1 MWPDNETATDLLG
14 FDVHANLLRAVIT
27 DDSMLPLTIG
37 VFGDWGGGKTSI
49 MKMLETSLDPDT
61 HAEGS
66 TEHSRCNSIATV
78 YVNTW
83 QFEGYDDAKAA
94 LISAV
99 LLELKEHKRFGP
111 KVRDR
116 ALMLL
121 RSVNWL
127 RFGRLTMKHV
137 AVPAAAAFFTGG
149 AAAIPAAL
157 AVATG
162 LSQLLPPHDDPTAA
176 TSKGEAAAK
185 AGNGPDLE
193 GILKE
198 DADKETATDVR
209 AFRAQFSNLLKDGGI
224 KTLVVLVDDLDRCT
238 PERLLENLEAIKLFL
253 AVDHTAF
260 VIGADP
266 RIVEHAIRFR
276 YAERATHN
284 IDKNETDRLVID
296 YLEKLVQL
304 PYTLPRLSPSEIE
317 SYMAL
322 LFCEK
327 HLGSDQ
333 FKTCLAKCD
342 ANRLANRYQT
352 FGFGEVQSLLGNDVV
367 QGDFAGALRF
377 CATAAPAIAEG
388 LKGNPRQVK
397 RFLNAF
403 LLRKQLAQ
411 VARLDDIRGD
421 VLIKLMILEYAHL
434 DRFRELF
441 DWQSADNGFP
451 KSLGELEAGVE
462 SESTPSPRST
472 DQGWS
477 TPALRKWL
485 AMEPRLASV
494 DLRNYFWV
502 ARDRLAS
509 TFSGVSLVPPA
520 IRRVFED
527 AMSDV
532 KRRTAAQ
539 TATRLGAEERATLFS
554 LFEQHVLREP
564 DNAAYY
570 EALRFFIES
579 DVVGAVE
586 TYANCL
592 MKATADRIPAGV
604 GTSAVTLL
612 QNRPAAKAALEP
624 AIERLRGL
632 TSTRVGVAVGKA
644 LAPRRA

>member
-1 MWPDNETATDLLG
+1 MWPDNETASDLLG

-49 MKMLETSLDPDT
+49 MKMLEKSLDPDT
-61 HAEGS
+61 YATGS
-66 TEHSRCNSIATV
+66 PAHTQCSAIATV

-116 ALMLL
+116 ALTLL

-127 RFGRLTMKHV
+127 RFGRLTLKHV
-137 AVPAAAAFFTGG
+137 ALPAAAAFFTGG
-149 AAAIPAAL
+149 TAAIPAAL
-157 AVATG
+157 ALSTG
-162 LSQLLPPHDDPTAA
+162 LSQFLPPKEDPTAPTKRDEGAVHA
-176 TSKGEAAAK
+176 TQ
-185 AGNGPDLE
+185 GPDFDGL
-193 GILKE
+193 LKE
-198 DADKETATDVR
+198 DAEKEMATDVR
-209 AFRAQFSNLLKDGGI
+209 AFRAQFSALLKDGGI

-284 IDKNETDRLVID
+284 IDRGETDRLVID

-317 SYMAL
+317 SYMTL
-322 LFCEK
+322 LFCQK
-327 HLGSDQ
+327 HLRSDS
-333 FKTCLAKCD
+333 FNTCLAKCD
-342 ANRLANRYQT
+342 ANRTANRYQT
-352 FGFGEVQSLLGNDVV
+352 FGFGEVHSLLGTDVV
-367 QGDFAGALRF
+367 QGDFAAALQF
-377 CATAAPAIAEG
+377 SATAAPAIAEG

-403 LLRKQLAQ
+403 LLRKELAK
-411 VARLDDIRGD
+411 VARLDDIRDD

-434 DRFRELF
+434 DRFRDLF
-441 DWQSADNGFP
+441 DWQSADNGYP
-451 KSLGELEAGVE
+451 KALNVLESSSEAEGKTATSSL
-462 SESTPSPRST
+462 
-472 DQGWS
+472 DQNWN

-485 AMEPRLASV
+485 AMEPQLSRV

-527 AMSDV
+527 SMSDV
-532 KRRTAAQ
+532 KRRAAAQ
-539 TATRLGAEERATLFS
+539 MAVRLTAEERAILFS
-554 LFEQHVLREP
+554 LFEQHLIREP
-564 DNAAYY
+564 DKAGYY
-570 EALRFFIES
+570 EALRFFIDS
-579 DVVGAVE
+579 SVPGALE
-586 TYANCL
+586 AYANCL
-592 MKATADRIPAGV
+592 MKADAGRMPPGV
-604 GTSAVTLL
+604 ATNAVTLL
-612 QNRPAAKAALEP
+612 QSKSSLKPILEP
-624 AIERLRGL
+624 AINHLRLQKD
-632 TSTRVGVAVGKA
+632 TRAGRAVENA
-644 LAPRRA
+644 LAPRKP

>member
-27 DDSMLPLTIG
+27 EDSMLPLTIG

-49 MKMLETSLDPDT
+49 MKMLEKSLNPDT
-61 HAEGS
+61 YAEGS
-66 TEHSRCNSIATV
+66 SEHSQCTSIATV

-99 LLELKEHKRFGP
+99 LMELKDHKRFGP
-111 KVRDR
+111 KVRDH
-116 ALMLL
+116 ALTLL

-127 RFGRLTMKHV
+127 RFGRLTLKHV

-157 AVATG
+157 ALSTG
-162 LSQLLPPHDDPTAA
+162 LSQLVPAKEDAPAA
-176 TSKGEAAAK
+176 TKKDESTAK
-185 AGNGPDLE
+185 AGDWPDL
-193 GILKE
+193 GGVLKE
-198 DADKETATDVR
+198 DASKETAMDVR
-209 AFRAQFSNLLKDGGI
+209 AFRAQFSALLKDGGI

-284 IDKNETDRLVID
+284 IDKSETDRLVID

-322 LFCEK
+322 LFCQK
-327 HLGSDQ
+327 HLASDG

-352 FGFGEVQSLLGNDVV
+352 FGFGEVHSLLGKDVV
-367 QGDFAGALRF
+367 QGDFAAALQF

-411 VARLDDIRGD
+411 VARLEDIRDD

-451 KSLGELEAGVE
+451 KALNELEAGLD
-462 SESTPSPRST
+462 SESTSST
-472 DQGWS
+472 RPVDQSWG
-477 TPALRKWL
+477 TPPLRKWL
-485 AMEPRLASV
+485 AMEPRLSKV

-509 TFSGVSLVPPA
+509 TFGGVSLVPPA

-527 AMSDV
+527 ALSDG

-539 TATRLGAEERATLFS
+539 TAVGLGPDERATLFS
-554 LFEQHVLREP
+554 LFEQHVVREP
-564 DNAAYY
+564 DNAAHY
-570 EALRFFIES
+570 EALRFFIDS
-579 DVVGAVE
+579 NVPGAPE
-586 TYANCL
+586 AYARCL
-592 MKATADRIPAGV
+592 IKADSSRIPPGV
-604 GTSAVTLL
+604 ATNAVTLL
-612 QNRPAAKAALEP
+612 QSKPAVKPALEP
-624 AIERLRGL
+624 AIIHLRGQKG
-632 TSTRVGVAVGKA
+632 TRAGTAVEKA
-644 LAPRRA
+644 LAPRKA

>member
-61 HAEGS
+61 YAEGS
-66 TEHSRCNSIATV
+66 AQHSQCNSIATV
-78 YVNTW
+78 CVNTW

-99 LLELKEHKRFGP
+99 LLELREHKRFGP

-116 ALMLL
+116 ALTLL

-127 RFGRLTMKHV
+127 RFGRLTLKHI
-137 AVPAAAAFFTGG
+137 AAPAAAAFFTGG

-157 AVATG
+157 AVTTG
-162 LSQLLPPHDDPTAA
+162 LSQFLPAKDESGA
-176 TSKGEAAAK
+176 TPGDVP
-185 AGNGPDLE
+185 NLE
-193 GILKE
+193 GALKE
-198 DADKETATDVR
+198 DVAKETATDIR
-209 AFRAQFSNLLKDGGI
+209 AFQAQFSTLLKDGGI
-224 KTLVVLVDDLDRCT
+224 ETLVVLVDDLDRCT

-276 YAERATHN
+276 YAQQATHN
-284 IDKNETDRLVID
+284 IEENETDRLVID

-322 LFCEK
+322 LFCQK

-333 FKTCLAKCD
+333 FKACLSKCN
-342 ANRLANRYQT
+342 ANRVENRYQT
-352 FGFGEVQSLLGNDVV
+352 FGFSEVQSLLGSDVV
-367 QGDFAGALRF
+367 HGDFAAALQF

-411 VARLDDIRGD
+411 VARLEDIRDD

-441 DWQSADNGFP
+441 DWQSVDNGFP
-451 KSLGELEAGVE
+451 KALGKLEAGLE
-462 SESTPSPRST
+462 SESTPSTRSQEQ
-472 DQGWS
+472 DWS
-477 TPALRKWL
+477 RPAVRKWL
-485 AMEPRLASV
+485 AMEPRLSTV

-509 TFSGVSLVPPA
+509 TFSGISLVPPA

-539 TATRLGAEERATLFS
+539 TATKLGTEERATLFS
-554 LFEQHVLREP
+554 LFEQYVVREP

-579 DVVGAVE
+579 DVAGALE
-586 TYANCL
+586 TYASCL
-592 MKATADRIPAGV
+592 MKAAADRIPAGV
-604 GTSAVTLL
+604 GANAVTLL
-612 QNRPAAKAALEP
+612 QNNLAAKAALEP

-632 TSTRVGVAVGKA
+632 KSTRVGVAVDKA
-644 LAPRRA
+644 LAPLRV

>member
-49 MKMLETSLDPDT
+49 MKMLETSFDPNT
-61 HAEGS
+61 YAEGS
-66 TEHSRCNSIATV
+66 AQHSQCNSIATV

-116 ALMLL
+116 ALTLL

-127 RFGRLTMKHV
+127 RFGRLTLKHI
-137 AVPAAAAFFTGG
+137 AAPAAAAFFTGG

-157 AVATG
+157 AVTTG
-162 LSQLLPPHDDPTAA
+162 LSRFLPAKDESGA
-176 TSKGEAAAK
+176 TPGDVP
-185 AGNGPDLE
+185 NLE
-193 GILKE
+193 GAFKE
-198 DADKETATDVR
+198 DLAKETATDIR
-209 AFRAQFSNLLKDGGI
+209 AFQAQFSTLLKDGGI
-224 KTLVVLVDDLDRCT
+224 ETLVVLVDDLDRCT

-276 YAERATHN
+276 YAQRAPHD
-284 IDKNETDRLVID
+284 IEENEMGRLVID

-322 LFCEK
+322 LFCHK

-333 FKTCLAKCD
+333 FKACLAKCN
-342 ANRLANRYQT
+342 ANRVSNRYQT
-352 FGFGEVQSLLGNDVV
+352 FGFSEVQSLLGSEVV
-367 QGDFAGALRF
+367 HGDFAAALQF
-377 CATAAPAIAEG
+377 CATAAAAIAEG

-411 VARLDDIRGD
+411 VARLEDIRDD

-441 DWQSADNGFP
+441 DWQSVDNGFP
-451 KSLGELEAGVE
+451 KSLAKLEAGLE
-462 SESTPSPRST
+462 SESIPPTRSQEQ
-472 DQGWS
+472 DWS
-477 TPALRKWL
+477 RPAIRKWL
-485 AMEPRLASV
+485 AMEPRLSMV

-509 TFSGVSLVPPA
+509 TFSGISLVPPA

-527 AMSDV
+527 AMSDA

-539 TATRLGAEERATLFS
+539 TATQLSTEERATLFS
-554 LFEQHVLREP
+554 LFEQYVVREP

-570 EALRFFIES
+570 EALRFFVES
-579 DVVGAVE
+579 DVAGALE
-586 TYANCL
+586 TYASCL
-592 MKATADRIPAGV
+592 MKAAADRIPAGV
-604 GTSAVTLL
+604 GTNAVTLL
-612 QNRPAAKAALEP
+612 QNNLAAKAALEP
-624 AIERLRGL
+624 AIARLRGL
-632 TSTRVGVAVGKA
+632 KSTRVGVAVDKA
-644 LAPRRA
+644 LAPLRV

>member
-14 FDVHANLLRAVIT
+14 FDVHVNLLRAVVT

-49 MKMLETSLDPDT
+49 MKMLEKSLDPDSY
-61 HAEGS
+61 AEGS
-66 TEHSRCNSIATV
+66 TERSQCNSIATV
-78 YVNTW
+78 CVNTW

-116 ALMLL
+116 ALTLL

-127 RFGRLTMKHV
+127 RFGRLTLKHV

-162 LSQLLPPHDDPTAA
+162 LSQFLPAKNDSTADTNMGESGA
-176 TSKGEAAAK
+176 TLGDM
-185 AGNGPDLE
+185 PDME
-193 GILKE
+193 GILK
-198 DADKETATDVR
+198 ADVAKETATDVR
-209 AFRAQFSNLLKDGGI
+209 AFQAQFSTLLKDGGI
-224 KTLVVLVDDLDRCT
+224 ETLVVLVDDLDRCT

-284 IDKNETDRLVID
+284 IDEHETDRLVTD
-296 YLEKLVQL
+296 YLEKIVQL

-322 LFCEK
+322 LFCHK
-327 HLGSDQ
+327 HLGSCH
-333 FKTCLAKCD
+333 FKDCLAKCN
-342 ANRLANRYQT
+342 ANRVANRYRT
-352 FGFGEVQSLLGNDVV
+352 FGFGEVQSLLGNDLV
-367 QGDFAGALRF
+367 QGDLAAALQF
-377 CATAAPAIAEG
+377 CSTAAPAISEG

-411 VARLDDIRGD
+411 VARLEDIRDD
-421 VLIKLMILEYAHL
+421 VLIKLMILEYSHL

-441 DWQSADNGFP
+441 EWQSVDNGFP
-451 KSLGELEAGVE
+451 KALGELEADLE
-462 SESTPSPRST
+462 SESTPSTRSSV
-472 DQGWS
+472 QAWS

-485 AMEPRLASV
+485 SMEPRLSLV

-532 KRRTAAQ
+532 KRHAAAQ
-539 TATRLGAEERATLFS
+539 TATQLDTEERATLFS
-554 LFEQHVLREP
+554 LFEQYVVREP
-564 DNAAYY
+564 GNAAYY
-570 EALRFFIES
+570 EALRFFVEF
-579 DVVGAVE
+579 DVAGALE
-586 TYANCL
+586 TYASCL
-592 MKATADRIPAGV
+592 MKAAADHIPAGV
-604 GTSAVTLL
+604 GTNAVTL
-612 QNRPAAKAALEP
+612 QQQHPAAKAALKP
-624 AIERLRGL
+624 AIERLREL
-632 TSTRVGVAVGKA
+632 TSTRVGVAVVKA
-644 LAPRRA
+644 LAPVRA